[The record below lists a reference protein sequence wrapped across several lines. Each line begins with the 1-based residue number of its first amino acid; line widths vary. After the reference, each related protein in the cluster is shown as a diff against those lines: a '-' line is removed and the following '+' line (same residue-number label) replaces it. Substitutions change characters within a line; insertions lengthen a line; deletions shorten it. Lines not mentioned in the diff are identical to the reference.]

1 MSRPSVTSKVA
12 DRDLTRRQM
21 LTLLGGGGVVL
32 GGGKAADNVLL
43 GYGVVVG
50 TNLRDQNLAAVAGE
64 RLGPSSFE
72 TTVSGRRI
80 RLREREIRVRDGN
93 GWRAVPLSASPS
105 EAANADAE
113 LELDGQP
120 LEQLVR
126 DIAAVKEGEFRFEFV
141 EYEDFFRRARTAEP
155 RPFTVEALRGD
166 RFQRVDPATIE
177 SFAGATPKRPKAVIE
192 GLVRGFR
199 DHTYYDIP
207 RYLAGSVEDNVL
219 FGTVDLR
226 KYFKTPTEYD
236 AIESG
241 ETAGMF
247 CYEFTWRS
255 IEALHAA
262 PARRQRTPVM
272 GAMVYDERH
281 KHVYTGVAS
290 ALRENGELVVLMTFV
305 DYTHTTLYDDLHL
318 RWLLGE
324 GLAAY
329 DRRHRATEIYWQP

>member
-1 MSRPSVTSKVA
+1 MHGQTSFLTAINFLGAIRKTARPTLRPPTSRRFHTDQPPELNRPTF
-12 DRDLTRRQM
+12 DRPDGLK
-21 LTLLGGGGVVL
+21 G
-32 GGGKAADNVLL
+32 
-43 GYGVVVG
+43 
-50 TNLRDQNLAAVAGE
+50 
-64 RLGPSSFE
+64 
-72 TTVSGRRI
+72 
-80 RLREREIRVRDGN
+80 RVRFDG
-93 GWRAVPLSASPS
+93 R
-105 EAANADAE
+105 
-113 LELDGQP
+113 P

-126 DIAAVKEGEFRFEFV
+126 DIAAVEGGELRFESIKC
-141 EYEDFFRRARTAEP
+141 ENLFRRTRTAET
-155 RPFTVEALRGD
+155 RPFAVEALRGD
-166 RFQRVDPATIE
+166 RFRQIPPSTIE

-192 GLVRGFR
+192 GLVRGFC
-199 DHTYYDIP
+199 DHTYYDVP

-255 IEALHAA
+255 IEALHAV
-262 PARRQRTPVM
+262 PAHQQRTPVM

-281 KHVYTGVAS
+281 KHVYIGIAS
-290 ALRENGELVVLMTFV
+290 PFRDEDELVVPMTFV

-329 DRRHRATEIYWQP
+329 DRRHRATDIYWQP